1 MMSWWVIYIGIML
14 TAVGV
19 TVILTPLCR
28 RWAFRLGF
36 LDYPLGEHHKQH
48 PESTP
53 LLGGLAMM
61 LGWLITLFGGLAL
74 AYLAVEHLDPE
85 LAQQMQG
92 IPNVFS
98 RLATLAGGAVFLCIM
113 GIIDD
118 RHQLGPFRKFGCQIV
133 VCGIVALA
141 PELRVSMFAT
151 YPMVSWLL
159 TVLWF
164 VFIINAFN
172 FFDNMDGLASGLAVI
187 ASCLFGLTA
196 ALQQQYY
203 VASLGAVTAG
213 TALGFYIYNRYP
225 ASIFMGDAGSHFL
238 GFLLSAL
245 ATLTIFH
252 RSDSTSTVAAWLIPA
267 FILALPI
274 FDTFA
279 VIAIRLRAGKPIY
292 YGDHNH
298 ISHRF
303 IRMGFDQPTAVLL
316 VHLLALSLGL
326 GAILLIWLPTAPTI
340 IVLVQSLAILL
351 LVSILHHCGTKMTT
365 EQEND

>member
-1 MMSWWVIYIGIML
+1 MCWWSIYIGILL

-19 TVILTPLCR
+19 TAILTPLCR
-28 RWAFRLGF
+28 RWAYRSGF
-36 LDYPLGEHHKQH
+36 LDKPLGEHHKQH
-48 PESTP
+48 SESTP

-74 AYLAVEHLDPE
+74 AHFGVKYLDPE
-85 LAQQMQG
+85 LAKQIQG
-92 IPNVFS
+92 IPNVLS
-98 RLATLAGGAVFLCIM
+98 RIATLACGAVFLCIM

-118 RHQLGPFRKFGCQIV
+118 RHQLGPFRKLGCQVV
-133 VCGIVALA
+133 VCGLVALA
-141 PELRVSMFAT
+141 PELRVSMFAM
-151 YPMVSWLL
+151 YPILSWIV
-159 TVLWF
+159 TVMWF

-213 TALGFYIYNRYP
+213 TALGFFIYNRYP
-225 ASIFMGDAGSHFL
+225 ATIFMGDAGSHFL

-252 RSDSTSTVAAWLIPA
+252 RTDSTSTVAAWLIPA
-267 FILALPI
+267 FTLALPI

-303 IRMGFDQPTAVLL
+303 IRMGFSQRTAVLL

-326 GAILLIWLPTAPTI
+326 GAVLLIWLPAAPTI
-340 IVLVQSLAILL
+340 ILLVQSLVILL
-351 LVSILHHCGTKMTT
+351 LVSILHHCGTNMTT
-365 EQEND
+365 EQDND